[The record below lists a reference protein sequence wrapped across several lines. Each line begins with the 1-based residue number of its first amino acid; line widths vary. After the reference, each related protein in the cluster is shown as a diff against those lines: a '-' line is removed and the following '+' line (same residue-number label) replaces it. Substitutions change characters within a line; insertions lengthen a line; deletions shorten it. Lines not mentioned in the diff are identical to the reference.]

1 MVEILE
7 MRKNGMKIALCVLL
21 IFSISYCSDEDKEI
35 RDRYTKALQEYESRQ
50 RADSL
55 KDFYIIYKSDPD
67 YKETRIL
74 LGKLHYYDYKF
85 SEAKKFFQEAYE
97 KDSNNYN
104 ALLWVIKT
112 QFALKE
118 KPETILENLQKY
130 LALDSS
136 NIEALYIKGKILENT
151 GKIDLAILN
160 FEQIT
165 YQTGKIALA
174 HKSLN
179 EIYRK
184 AGLDKKAEYHKER
197 YELLKEN
204 KQ

>member
-1 MVEILE
+1 
-7 MRKNGMKIALCVLL
+7 MRTKGMKIVFHALFILF
-21 IFSISYCSDEDKEI
+21 IWNCSQDDKELK
-35 RDRYTKALQEYESRQ
+35 DRYTKALKEYESKQ
-50 RADSL
+50 RVEAL
-55 KDFYIIYKSDPD
+55 KDFYLVYKADPD

-85 SEAKKFFQEAYE
+85 AEAKRFFQEAYE
-97 KDSNNYN
+97 KNSENYH
-104 ALLWVIKT
+104 ALLWVIKV

-130 LALDSS
+130 LALDPS

-165 YQTGKIALA
+165 YQAGKIALA

-179 EIYRK
+179 EIYQK
-184 AGLDKKAEYHKER
+184 VGLDKKAEYHKER